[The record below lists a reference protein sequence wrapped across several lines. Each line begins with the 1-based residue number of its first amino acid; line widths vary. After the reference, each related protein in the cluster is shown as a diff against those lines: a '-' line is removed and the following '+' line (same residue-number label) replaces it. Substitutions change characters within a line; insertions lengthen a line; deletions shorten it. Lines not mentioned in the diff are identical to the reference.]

1 MAGKDNNLPLTR
13 KQQIFVD
20 EYLKCFNASEAAR
33 RAGYTGKADV
43 IGCQLLSNISIKA
56 LIDARIAESHM
67 SADEALRLLA
77 EMARGERPTK
87 KIISDTED
95 SETFDTIAALDK
107 VLRAHGKYKDNLD
120 LTTGG
125 EKITVR
131 LVSDA
136 TN

>member
-1 MAGKDNNLPLTR
+1 MAGKDNDLPLT
-13 KQQIFVD
+13 KQQQVFVD

-33 RAGYTGKADV
+33 QAGYKSRSDV
-43 IGCQLLSNISIKA
+43 IGSQLLGIPSVKA
-56 LIDARIAESHM
+56 LIDARIAASHM
-67 SADEALRLLA
+67 SADEALQLLA

-87 KIISDTED
+87 KVISDTED

-107 VLRAHGKYKDNLD
+107 VLRAHGKYKDNVD

-136 TN
+136 TD

>member
-1 MAGKDNNLPLTR
+1 MAGDNNDLPLT
-13 KQQIFVD
+13 KQQRVFAD
-20 EYLKCFNASEAAR
+20 EYLLCFNGAEAAR
-33 RAGYTGKADV
+33 RAGYKSKSNV
-43 IGCQLLSNISIKA
+43 IGSELLAIPNIKKYISQK
-56 LIDARIAESHM
+56 LSERHM
-67 SADEALRLLA
+67 SADEALQLLA

-87 KIISDTED
+87 KVISDTED

-136 TN
+136 TD